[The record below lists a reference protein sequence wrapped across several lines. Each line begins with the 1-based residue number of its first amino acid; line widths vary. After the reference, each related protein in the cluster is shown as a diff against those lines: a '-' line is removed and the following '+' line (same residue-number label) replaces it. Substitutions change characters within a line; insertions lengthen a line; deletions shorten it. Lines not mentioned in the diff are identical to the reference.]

1 MSRPGFINT
10 FDCGESKASG
20 ARAKFFWGA
29 GGRGEGVPSID
40 AMPFPKSTSETRS
53 IGIRCVVLG
62 VAILLL
68 AGATW
73 AQQKP
78 EDIPDAPSATR
89 PVPPPVLPGA
99 KPPASQTPPDTPAKD
114 EPTAQPQPK
123 DEPATENEPPH
134 SPAAEPDQKTSAPP
148 MPPVTTVP
156 EGSVAPDSES
166 ARDDLFKLPPVQVN
180 LVLVPVTVKDSEG
193 RLVSGLLPKDFTVLE
208 NGQKQT
214 LKFFT
219 SDPFPLSAA
228 VIFDLGMPD
237 AGVRKIQETLPAL
250 QGAFSQ
256 FDEVAIYTYSSTVS
270 RVSDFTTV
278 GQQLTAVLNRLKT
291 YTGTNNGTPVTGGPL
306 GPQGPIVNGRPIDSQ
321 VQPVITPP
329 KQAHVI
335 NDAIL
340 MAARDLSKRDRTR
353 RKIIFVIS
361 DGREFGSTASY
372 ADTLKVLLTQNLI
385 LYAVGVEGAAIPG
398 YGKLQKIHIPKL
410 DVPGVGSVNFGYG
423 NILPKYVSATGGGT
437 VYAEN
442 AKADI
447 ERAYAR
453 AIGDARNQ
461 YTLAYS
467 AKPGGRGY
475 REIEVRVRRLDVKVY
490 AKAGYYPLPTGK

>member
-1 MSRPGFINT
+1 
-10 FDCGESKASG
+10 
-20 ARAKFFWGA
+20 
-29 GGRGEGVPSID
+29 
-40 AMPFPKSTSETRS
+40 MPACFPRTS
-53 IGIRCVVLG
+53 
-62 VAILLL
+62 
-68 AGATW
+68 
-73 AQQKP
+73 
-78 EDIPDAPSATR
+78 
-89 PVPPPVLPGA
+89 
-99 KPPASQTPPDTPAKD
+99 
-114 EPTAQPQPK
+114 
-123 DEPATENEPPH
+123 
-134 SPAAEPDQKTSAPP
+134 
-148 MPPVTTVP
+148 
-156 EGSVAPDSES
+156 
-166 ARDDLFKLPPVQVN
+166 
-180 LVLVPVTVKDSEG
+180 
-193 RLVSGLLPKDFTVLE
+193 TVLE
-208 NGQKQT
+208 NGQPQT

-278 GQQLTAVLNRLKT
+278 GQQLTAVLNQIKT
-291 YTGTNNGTPVTGGPL
+291 YTGRNNGPPVTGGPL
-306 GPQGPIVNGRPIDSQ
+306 GPQGPTINGHPVDSPI
-321 VQPVITPP
+321 QPVITPP
-329 KQAHVI
+329 KQSHVI

-361 DGREFGSTASY
+361 DGREIGSDASY
-372 ADTLKVLLTQNLI
+372 ADTLKVLLTQNVI
-385 LYAVGVEGAAIPG
+385 VYAVGVEGAAMPG

-410 DVPGVGSVNFGYG
+410 NVPGVADFNFGYG
-423 NILPKYVSATGGGT
+423 NILPKYVNATGGGT

-461 YTLAYS
+461 YTLGLLGQTGDRTAIARS
-467 AKPGGRGY
+467 KSGCAARTSRCTPRTATTRCRHRNSEPGLRSQS
-475 REIEVRVRRLDVKVY
+475 
-490 AKAGYYPLPTGK
+490 